1 MAKMDI
7 KTAFYLSSISSEG
20 LKREDYVDPLTGEKR
35 TIYTYFG
42 EIVPKVTLTGK
53 LADRAS
59 ALSLILRDLESA
71 RRWYAMALEL
81 LPRDFFSVND
91 ENNEDK
97 IAYHLL
103 EKDIADKVR
112 PLMIASVT
120 FYGKAF
126 TTAEGRKIKAE
137 KSWLSEEHVSVHD
150 YIIDLRNNFAAHG
163 GVGDYETAETVLLLL
178 PKSKKNIIYFPTTI
192 RGQINMFKSNMEDED
207 ILNHFDYVISVLS
220 QKYHALF
227 PRLIEVAKSKSLLFW
242 MSAAQGGVPIHLDS
256 CKNK

>member
-1 MAKMDI
+1 MAEMDI
-7 KTAFYLSSISSEG
+7 KTAVYLSSISNEA
-20 LKREDYVDPLTGEKR
+20 LHREYYVDPLSGEKR

-71 RRWYAMALEL
+71 RKWYAMALEFF
-81 LPRDFFSVND
+81 PEDFFSVND
-91 ENNEDK
+91 ENNEDET
-97 IAYHLL
+97 AYHIV
-103 EKDIADKVR
+103 EKDFADKVR
-112 PLMIASVT
+112 PLMIASVI

-126 TTAEGRKIKAE
+126 TSAEGRKIKAE
-137 KSWLSEEHVSVHD
+137 KTWLSEDHVSMHD
-150 YIIDLRNNFAAHG
+150 YIMDLRNNFAAHG

-192 RGQINMFKSNMEDED
+192 RSQINMFKSRMENES
-207 ILNHFDYVISVLS
+207 ILKHFDYVISILN

-227 PRLIEVAKSKSLLFW
+227 PRLIEVARSKSILYW
-242 MSAAQGGVPIHLDS
+242 MSAAQGGIPIHLDS
-256 CKNK
+256 FKK

>member
-7 KTAFYLSSISSEG
+7 KTAVYLSSISNEA
-20 LKREDYVDPLTGEKR
+20 LHREYYVDPLSGEKR

-71 RRWYAMALEL
+71 RKWYAMALEFF
-81 LPRDFFSVND
+81 PEDFFSVND
-91 ENNEDK
+91 ENNEDET
-97 IAYHLL
+97 AYHIV
-103 EKDIADKVR
+103 EKDFADKVR

-126 TTAEGRKIKAE
+126 TSAEGRKIKAE
-137 KSWLSEEHVSVHD
+137 KTWLSEEHVSMHD

-192 RGQINMFKSNMEDED
+192 RSQINMFKSRVENES
-207 ILNHFDYVISVLS
+207 ILKHFDYVISILN

-227 PRLIEVAKSKSLLFW
+227 PRLIEVARSKSILYW
-242 MSAAQGGVPIHLDS
+242 MSAAQGGIPIHLDS
-256 CKNK
+256 FKK